1 MRRLSDTVID
11 LILDRLRARYGPPR
25 AHRRLPPLDELV
37 LTILSQNTSDRNCER
52 AYAAMRERFPTWEEV
67 RDAPTAE
74 LERVLRP
81 GGLAAQK
88 APRIQAVLQ
97 RALGQDGRP
106 HLDWLGGL
114 APAEAIARLVALPGV
129 GPKTASC
136 VLLFSLDVPVMPV
149 DTHVHRVAGRLGLIP
164 AGTGAGPAHALLTEL
179 VPAERMLEAHL
190 LLIAHGR
197 ATCTARR
204 PRCGEC
210 VLLDLCPTGCPV
222 QRDGCSSSETNL
234 L

>member
-1 MRRLSDTVID
+1 VID
-11 LILDRLRARYGPPR
+11 RILDRLAARYGPPQI
-25 AHRRLPPLDELV
+25 HRHLPPLDELV

-52 AYAAMRERFPTWEEV
+52 AYAAMRERFPAWEQV

-74 LERVLRP
+74 LERVLTP

-88 APRIQAVLQ
+88 APRIQAVL
-97 RALGQDGRP
+97 RELSGEGAPD
-106 HLDWLGGL
+106 LDRLAGL
-114 APAEAIARLVALPGV
+114 APDDAIVRLTALPGV

-136 VLLFSLDVPVMPV
+136 VLLFSLGVPVMPV

-164 AGTGAGPAHALLTEL
+164 ARMGAGPAHELLTRMT
-179 VPAERMLEAHL
+179 PPTRMLEAHL
-190 LLIAHGR
+190 LLIRHGR

-210 VLLDLCPTGCPV
+210 VLLDLCPHG
-222 QRDGCSSSETNL
+222 QAETQGA
-234 L
+234 

>member
-1 MRRLSDTVID
+1 VID
-11 LILDRLRARYGPPR
+11 RILDRLRARYGPPQL
-25 AHRRLPPLDELV
+25 HRRLPPLDELV

-52 AYAAMRERFPTWEEV
+52 AYSRLRERFPTWEEV

-74 LERVLRP
+74 LEAVLRP

-88 APRIQAVLQ
+88 APRIQAVL
-97 RALGQDGRP
+97 RELSGGGRP
-106 HLDWLGGL
+106 RLDGL
-114 APAEAIARLVALPGV
+114 ARLAPTDAIARLTRLPGV

-164 AGTGAGPAHALLTEL
+164 SATAAGPAHDLLTAATP
-179 VPAERMLEAHL
+179 PARMLEAHL
-190 LLIAHGR
+190 LLIRHGR
-197 ATCTARR
+197 ETCKARR

-210 VLLDLCPTGCPV
+210 VLLDLCPYGGLQALGV
-222 QRDGCSSSETNL
+222 LSSL
-234 L
+234 